1 MGLVSRSLY
10 AGAHLVELGNMHEP
24 VFKHRLYDG
33 AGSFYSGKIRHER
46 RLYIRRKARIRQSL
60 DVGGVMRPQVSP
72 YDQVVIT
79 YLDLSL
85 IHI

>member
-33 AGSFYSGKIRHER
+33 AGSF
-46 RLYIRRKARIRQSL
+46 
-60 DVGGVMRPQVSP
+60 
-72 YDQVVIT
+72 
-79 YLDLSL
+79 
-85 IHI
+85 